1 MHYNFPNLIDV
12 MFVMGGLLAVVI
24 VQVLLIGLKLFGVL
38 LLSWWWVFS
47 VIPICFMLFVIGIG
61 IAEIYGKR
69 KYAFI
74 RHIGRPS
81 KTGGEEHLRGSGR
94 QPLPPSELPRNPR

>member
-38 LLSWWWVFS
+38 ILSWWWVFS
-47 VIPICFMLFVIGIG
+47 VIPICFVLLVIGTG
-61 IAEIYGKR
+61 IAGIFG
-69 KYAFI
+69 
-74 RHIGRPS
+74 
-81 KTGGEEHLRGSGR
+81 
-94 QPLPPSELPRNPR
+94 NPRRMQ

>member
-38 LLSWWWVFS
+38 ILSWWWVLS
-47 VIPICFMLFVIGIG
+47 VVPIFFVFFVLLVIGTELVG
-61 IAEIYGKR
+61 IFG
-69 KYAFI
+69 
-74 RHIGRPS
+74 
-81 KTGGEEHLRGSGR
+81 
-94 QPLPPSELPRNPR
+94 NPRRMK

>member
-38 LLSWWWVFS
+38 AISWWGVFS
-47 VIPICFMLFVIGIG
+47 VIPIYFMLLVIGTGLVG
-61 IAEIYGKR
+61 IFG
-69 KYAFI
+69 
-74 RHIGRPS
+74 
-81 KTGGEEHLRGSGR
+81 
-94 QPLPPSELPRNPR
+94 NPRWMK